1 LEFLAPF
8 WDNVSNDAK
17 DLIQKML
24 TRDQKKRIKA
34 SELLQHPWLI
44 EDLTAAATSRSNS
57 TTNIR
62 STDNL
67 KPKTKNLHDEI
78 SKNLSEFFRRSSR
91 DPAITLVTVRII
103 IFNFPFGLKNLKFY
117 RILLLIKKI

>member
-1 LEFLAPF
+1 M
-8 WDNVSNDAK
+8 S
-17 DLIQKML
+17 IQKML

-44 EDLTAAATSRSNS
+44 EDATVAATSRSNS

-62 STDNL
+62 TNDNL
-67 KPKTKNLHDEI
+67 KPKAKNLHDEI

-91 DPAITLVTVRII
+91 DPAITLITVSII
-103 IFNFPFGLKNLKFY
+103 ILNLT
-117 RILLLIKKI
+117 